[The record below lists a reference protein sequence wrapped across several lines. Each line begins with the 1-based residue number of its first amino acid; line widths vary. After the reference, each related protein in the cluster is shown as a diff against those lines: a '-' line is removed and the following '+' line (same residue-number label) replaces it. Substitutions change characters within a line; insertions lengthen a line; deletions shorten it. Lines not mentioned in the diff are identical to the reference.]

1 MRILLSLAVLSFVGF
16 VSAIDKKL
24 QFNAQGKFKMVQ
36 LTDLHFGENDEADA
50 NNQRLIRDIL
60 DQEKPDLVV
69 VTGDVVSGYA
79 WDGKTKPWVAK

>member
-1 MRILLSLAVLSFVGF
+1 MKILLHSLAVLTFLGF
-16 VSAIDKKL
+16 VSALDKKL

-60 DQEKPDLVV
+60 D
-69 VTGDVVSGYA
+69 
-79 WDGKTKPWVAK
+79 